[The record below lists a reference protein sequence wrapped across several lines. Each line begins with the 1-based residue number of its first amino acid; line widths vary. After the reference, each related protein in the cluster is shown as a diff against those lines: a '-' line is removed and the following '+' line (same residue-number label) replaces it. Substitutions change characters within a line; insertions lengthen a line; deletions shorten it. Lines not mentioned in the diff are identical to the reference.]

1 MEFEFDSRKSA
12 VNKEKHGIDFLEA
25 QQLWDDPDVLQI
37 PVKTSD
43 EPRFLVIG
51 KIAETYWSGVITYR
65 GEKTRII
72 SVRRSRKEEVALY
85 EGERL

>member
-1 MEFEFDSRKSA
+1 MSFEFDSRKSA

-25 QQLWDDPDVLQI
+25 QGLWDDPDVLQI

-51 KIAETYWSGVITYR
+51 KISETYWSGVITYR
-65 GEKTRII
+65 GEKIRII
-72 SVRRSRKEEVALY
+72 SVRRSRKEEVVLY
-85 EGERL
+85 ECE